1 MGGYRI
7 PNVPYFVS
15 RQRYDSYLRSLGT
28 TLEEERK
35 QEAVERRQRRQET
48 PEQRRQRNLLRRLR
62 YAELQRIAR
71 QRNQQQRQRQ
81 ERAEE
86 NRRLGLLR
94 QQQKAQYKFKLSPVR
109 TEEYKYEIEVIVDL
123 MRETQMFH
131 NEPKSWGFDPVYT
144 YVNIPRD
151 GYPFSMLR
159 YAPNYT
165 REPRRIGEND
175 DEFGNT
181 IFEYE
186 VNHNERDPLKDVV
199 YFTKIRSFFA
209 NKPISGFTQKQMEQ
223 LYYDWFMVEASG
235 PLNVLRGIA
244 SAPMYDH
251 LPIGRRRLYGSSTD
265 RMAIVDIDVEE
276 DLLSMDCAVRILM
289 EHMKKSKV
297 KKMNSMTESQILQE
311 LNMTDR
317 TSGCILD
324 DLFAFCD
331 KYKIDFKI
339 CDVGFNV
346 IRKSEHNQKQAGI
359 FAMVRGSHIYSIKNR
374 STINRIFKDQKLIE
388 YEKAT
393 KENNKCKMCEYNGEN
408 LHLHYFEVHE
418 KRKKIPIVNLNSE
431 IFRYIRENKR
441 IPLLNKDLSGFGD
454 KDTIYYCK
462 DSQKSQTKGLKLIK
476 QFYNESHLSVRTPD
490 SSFLFDNTIT
500 TFNKTY
506 ITTPTKGYTY
516 DLKRQFSAICYKIRF
531 PVYNSYCVKK
541 PFSGI
546 FSSSVFYYVL
556 PSNIL
561 NDNVLDPESKILD
574 ETYEG
579 WHCMELVKFLYD
591 TKIIKRSDI
600 KYEFVP
606 SSTVSFRTFI
616 EKVYEDKKIEDHEKK
631 DIINLTLGCFAKTKG
646 QIRKQP
652 SIIDNEEDVK
662 YLYNNNNSGDYKQ
675 HVICITENNMI
686 DKEDADL
693 MTDIDDKI
701 DKLRIFQSIKEYS
714 LLLSAKPVYSYLLS
728 YSRYVMMEAKK
739 QAEEQGARVLG
750 IKTDSITTDKSIK
763 LKTLFNIEVNGCTM
777 PPYMGLGS
785 WKDAEEGEI
794 SEMKYTERIGVK
806 GEVSVKT
813 EEWKKIDEIP
823 NNSVPKSLK
832 ETMGDPDALYPT
844 MGHSVLITGMPGCGK
859 SYIAKNF
866 RKKVKIIREIQR
878 KGHKKITQQSN
889 VKWMTFQN
897 NIAGDA
903 SGSTFHKILGI
914 KLGEEKT
921 NANLRRRFEGVEY
934 VFIDEVQQ
942 TPSEVMKYLI
952 WLKTNLNIK
961 FICMGDFKQWKSIKD
976 NNFNIESPPLKV
988 LCDNNL
994 MHIEGN
1000 QRIKDKIFVDAL
1012 LNAEPYDAIKIVKK
1026 NEFTE
1031 LPKYTIT
1038 YFSNEKYDSSSYNI
1052 NINTYERIHK
1062 VRYPSA
1068 PALTKEEIKNGAI
1081 PQKEEFKVFVGMPLI
1096 AQKSSSKK
1104 GIVKGVHYEVIDI
1117 DDTFYT
1123 IQKSKDFHTV
1133 DDNTPTI
1140 KIGIKPITEVSVK
1153 ILTKGKDKGKEIK
1166 KEEKYDFYEY
1176 FTLGYAFSCHKTIG
1190 LTIKAPYIVMNNGK
1204 CKGRDLPEYLYV
1216 AFSRCND
1223 PKQILFLEPDYEED
1237 NSIVDFEYLY
1247 FRRFPP
1253 IKTINEEIY
1262 C

>member
-28 TLEEERK
+28 SLEEERK
-35 QEAVERRQRRQET
+35 QEAVERRERISRSNSNSIVIRET
-48 PEQRRQRNLLRRLR
+48 PEQRRQRNLIRRLR
-62 YAELQRIAR
+62 YAELQRIAI

-86 NRRLGLLR
+86 NRRRGLER
-94 QQQKAQYKFKLSPVR
+94 QQQLLQQKFKLSTKR
-109 TEEYKYEIEVIVDL
+109 TEEYKYEIEIVVDL
-123 MRETQMFH
+123 MEKVKIH
-131 NEPKSWGFDPVYT
+131 LKEPTSWGYDPVKT

-151 GYPFSMLR
+151 GYPFSTLR

-165 REPRRIGEND
+165 TQPIAELIEGERGER
-175 DEFGNT
+175 EFGFAT
-181 IFEYE
+181 L
-186 VNHNERDPLKDVV
+186 RDVV
-199 YFTKIRSFFA
+199 YFTKIESFFV
-209 NKPISGFTQKQMEQ
+209 NKPISGFPKNQ
-223 LYYDWFMVEASG
+223 LETIYYDFFMIGASESVY
-235 PLNVLRGIA
+235 VLRGIE
-244 SAPMYDH
+244 SNPMYDH

-289 EHMKKSKV
+289 DHMKKSKV
-297 KKMNSMTESQILQE
+297 KKMNSITESQILQE

-359 FAMVRGSHIYSIKNR
+359 FAMIRGSHIYSIKNKN
-374 STINRIFKDQKLIE
+374 TIRKIFKDQKLIE

-393 KENNKCKMCEYNGEN
+393 KENNKCKMCEYVGEN

-454 KDTIYYCK
+454 KDTVYYCK

-506 ITTPTKGYTY
+506 ITVSTKGYTY

-556 PSNIL
+556 P
-561 NDNVLDPESKILD
+561 DVLDPESKILD

-591 TKIIKRSDI
+591 TKVIKRSDI

-701 DKLRIFQSIKEYS
+701 DKLRIFQSIKEYP

-739 QAEEQGARVLG
+739 QAEDCGAKVLG
-750 IKTDSITTDKSIK
+750 IKTDSITTDKRIE

-785 WKDAEEGEI
+785 WKDVEEGEI

-813 EEWKKIDEIP
+813 EEWRNINEISD
-823 NNSVPKSLK
+823 N
-832 ETMGDPDALYPT
+832 
-844 MGHSVLITGMPGCGK
+844 SVLITGMPGCGK
-859 SYIAKNF
+859 SYIAKQF

-921 NANLRRRFEGVEY
+921 NANLRRRFEGVDY

-988 LCDNNL
+988 LCDNNI

-1038 YFSNEKYDSSSYNI
+1038 YFSNKKYDSSSYNI

-1068 PALTKEEIKNGAI
+1068 PELTEEELKNGAV
-1081 PQKEEFKVFVGMPLI
+1081 PQKEEFEVFVGMPLV
-1096 AQKSSSKK
+1096 AQKSSSRK
-1104 GIVKGVHYEVIDI
+1104 GIVKGIHYEVIEI

-1133 DDNTPTI
+1133 DDDTPTI

-1153 ILTKGKDKGKEIK
+1153 ILTKGKNKGKEIK

-1247 FRRFPP
+1247 YRRFPP
-1253 IKTINEEIY
+1253 IKPINEEIY